1 MIPQNQFKNF
11 WKIYP
16 NITIGMINKIGGRN
30 MIYQPKVMWIIMVWD
45 WSDLKWSYMDCLRF
59 LKLFI

>member
-16 NITIGMINKIGGRN
+16 NTTIGMINKIGIRN
-30 MIYQPKVMWIIMVWD
+30 MIDQPKVMWIIMVWD
-45 WSDLKWSYMDCLRF
+45 CLDPKWSYIDCIRN